1 MLSTDQTAPVFWKAC
16 VRSEIHSGGSMG
28 WEGNRKRLLHGA
40 DGTNLY
46 SGGGIPND
54 THFRYDT
61 EERVDGGSVLPRH
74 DSSLLGKGNLYTW

>member
-1 MLSTDQTAPVFWKAC
+1 M
-16 VRSEIHSGGSMG
+16 E

-54 THFRYDT
+54 THSRYDT
-61 EERVDGGSVLPRH
+61 EGRVDGGSVLQTH
-74 DSSLLGKGNLYTW
+74 DSSLLARGNLCIGVLHRKDRQYLC